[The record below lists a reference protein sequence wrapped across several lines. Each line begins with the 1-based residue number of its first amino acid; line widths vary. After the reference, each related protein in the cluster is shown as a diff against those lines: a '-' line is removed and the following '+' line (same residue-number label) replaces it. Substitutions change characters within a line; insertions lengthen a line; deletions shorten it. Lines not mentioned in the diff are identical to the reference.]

1 MIQWLMALAL
11 HERIVVIGAAV
22 VLLVGGLFSF
32 TQLDIEAYPDPVQP
46 MTEVLTLPGGFSAEE
61 VERLVTVPTEYG
73 LSGMLH
79 SHIDGID
86 FALRIIRRS
95 NVFRLGQ

>member
-1 MIQWLMALAL
+1 M
-11 HERIVVIGAAV
+11 

-46 MTEVLTLPGGFSAEE
+46 MTEVLTLPGGYSAGRSGAAGYRSDRIRD
-61 VERLVTVPTEYG
+61 ERDAAPE
-73 LSGMLH
+73 
-79 SHIDGID
+79 IDGID
-86 FALRIIRRS
+86 LALWIIRCS